1 MIICCFVMMI
11 YAFLMI
17 GVKSFDTHGN
27 RLLFFNAYLAFP
39 VLLYNMW
46 YAFAIFNDWWISVP
60 TVICRDTKNNPPRP
74 NSPEFDAC
82 VQLIKDHTTTDLIIN
97 ISFGLY
103 LSYYFKLWADKKRDE
118 EYDKQVETVR
128 SDETSF
134 FCLSLDNGVKLIT
147 AILVI
152 KPLSISAAGLETG
165 STTPAMSVS
174 FLMVQFAGV
183 LPFLLVLG
191 IKDNNTLAGR
201 KFLFWS
207 FVVIY
212 LLGVVTMKY
221 LVVTDDRVWGTTFP
235 KLLCKD
241 STDPDCV

>member
-1 MIICCFVMMI
+1 MFPAIFWAQIPMVICCFVMMI

-17 GVKSFDTHGN
+17 GVKSLDTHAN
-27 RLLFFNAYLAFP
+27 RLLFFNMYLAFP

-74 NSPEFDAC
+74 NTPEFDDC
-82 VQLIKDHTTTDLIIN
+82 VQVIKDHTTADLIIN

-147 AILVI
+147 AILVV
-152 KPLSISAAGLETG
+152 KPLMISAAGLETG
-165 STTPAMSVS
+165 STTPAMS
-174 FLMVQFAGV
+174 
-183 LPFLLVLG
+183 
-191 IKDNNTLAGR
+191 
-201 KFLFWS
+201 
-207 FVVIY
+207 
-212 LLGVVTMKY
+212 
-221 LVVTDDRVWGTTFP
+221 
-235 KLLCKD
+235 
-241 STDPDCV
+241 